1 MILLDVA
8 PLSLGIETAG
18 GVTTS
23 LVKRNTTIPTVQTQT
38 FTTYKDNQS
47 SVVVQVYEGNRA
59 MTKDNVLL
67 GAFEFTEIPPAP
79 RGIPQIEIAFDV
91 DVNSRIQVSVVDK
104 STGRKKVFT
113 VPREGGIQQI
123 DNTDKILMTCAN

>member
-1 MILLDVA
+1 M
-8 PLSLGIETAG
+8 
-18 GVTTS
+18 TS

-38 FTTYKDNQS
+38 FTTYKDDQS
-47 SVVVQVYEGNRA
+47 SLVVRVYEGDRA

-67 GAFEFTEIPPAP
+67 GAFEFGGITPTP

-91 DVNSRIQVSVVDK
+91 DVNCRIQVSVVDK

-113 VPREGGIQQI
+113 VPGEGKIQQI
-123 DNTDKILMTCAN
+123 DNTDKSLMSCSNYTLNSGKW

>member
-1 MILLDVA
+1 M
-8 PLSLGIETAG
+8 
-18 GVTTS
+18 TS
-23 LVKRNTTIPTVQTQT
+23 LVKRNTTIPTVQTQM

-47 SVVVQVYEGNRA
+47 SVVVRVYEGDRA

-67 GAFEFTEIPPAP
+67 GAFEFAGITPAP

-104 STGRKKVFT
+104 STGRIKVFT
-113 VPREGGIQQI
+113 IPREGEIQQI
-123 DNTDKILMTCAN
+123 DNTDKLLMSCSNYTLKSEKC

>member
-1 MILLDVA
+1 M
-8 PLSLGIETAG
+8 
-18 GVTTS
+18 TS

-38 FTTYKDNQS
+38 FTTYKDDQS
-47 SVVVQVYEGNRA
+47 SVVVRVYEGDRA

-67 GAFEFTEIPPAP
+67 GAFEFGGITPAP

-104 STGRKKVFT
+104 STGQKRVFT
-113 VPREGGIQQI
+113 VPREGEIQHI
-123 DNTDKILMTCAN
+123 DNTDKLLMSCSNYTLKSGNC